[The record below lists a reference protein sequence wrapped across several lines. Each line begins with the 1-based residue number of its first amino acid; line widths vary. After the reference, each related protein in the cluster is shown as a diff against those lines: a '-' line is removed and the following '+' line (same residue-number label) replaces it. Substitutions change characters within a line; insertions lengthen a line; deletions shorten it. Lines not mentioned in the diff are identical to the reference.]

1 MKRLLSCAASLAMF
15 AAFAVPV
22 HAQPPQC
29 PPPVPGQTTS
39 CTLHI
44 TDFSLPPMPVFPIT
58 CPDGSTIPGGS
69 LAITIETG
77 VFHITVDGAGD
88 LWATSTIEGGFTF
101 TAAPSG
107 TVYTGHFMEWF
118 GTEANNLNFVNLG
131 NITFV
136 GMTADGST
144 ISLHFVFHFSL
155 SATGQV
161 TVFMNTVC

>member
-1 MKRLLSCAASLAMF
+1 
-15 AAFAVPV
+15 
-22 HAQPPQC
+22 
-29 PPPVPGQTTS
+29 
-39 CTLHI
+39 
-44 TDFSLPPMPVFPIT
+44 MPVFPIT

-118 GTEANNLNFVNLG
+118 GVEANNMNFVNLG
-131 NITFV
+131 NFTFV
-136 GMTADGST
+136 GMSANGSV
-144 ISLHFVFHFSL
+144 ISLHVVFHMSIGVD
-155 SATGQV
+155 GQV
-161 TVFMNTVC
+161 MFFFDTVC